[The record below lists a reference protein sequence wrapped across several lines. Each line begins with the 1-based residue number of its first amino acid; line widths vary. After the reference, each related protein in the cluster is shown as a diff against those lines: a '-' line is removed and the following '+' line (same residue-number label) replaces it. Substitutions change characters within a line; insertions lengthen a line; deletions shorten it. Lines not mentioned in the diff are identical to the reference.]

1 MLVKW
6 FVRLI
11 LLIVFVDWFR
21 LRTSEDKFLNPAG
34 MMVIDIESR
43 AVAACAFGCSINDL
57 HEGDVVPI
65 EIKFTQTGLKDE
77 FKTKEK
83 ED

>member
-1 MLVKW
+1 
-6 FVRLI
+6 
-11 LLIVFVDWFR
+11 
-21 LRTSEDKFLNPAG
+21 

-77 FKTKEK
+77 FETEEK